1 MQVLIMEKDISS
13 AKRLKQLLNHGH
25 PNIVVELL
33 VCDIN
38 EATHWFETHELPDAV
53 FMNVELQEGTAFEL
67 LNKQNIKCPIIF
79 MGTQAAY
86 SLDIFNYF
94 SIHYLLKPITKKH
107 LKIALDKLQLIKQLK
122 ENSEQNK
129 NGYMNQFWGRVGS
142 KQFLIPI
149 SDISFFKSENKLVNL
164 FSHSGQKF
172 LINYNLDE
180 LETQLNPAEFF
191 RINRNYIIH
200 QKSINYIKPFINQRL
215 KAFLKFGEQLEEAI
229 VSRPKAIKFKGW
241 ATI

>member
-1 MQVLIMEKDISS
+1 MQVLIIEKDILS
-13 AKRLKQLLNHGH
+13 AKRLKQLLHH
-25 PNIVVELL
+25 MHSNIVVELL
-33 VCDIN
+33 VCEIN
-38 EATHWFETHELPDAV
+38 EAYQWFATHQLPDAI
-53 FMNVELQEGTAFEL
+53 FMNVELKGGNAFEL
-67 LNKQNIKCPIIF
+67 LGKQNFKCPIIF

-107 LKIALDKLQLIKQLK
+107 LKIALDKLQLIKQFK
-122 ENSEQNK
+122 EYPEESR
-129 NGYMNQFWGRVGS
+129 NGYMKQFWGRLGS
-142 KQFLIPI
+142 KQYLIPI

-191 RINRNYIIH
+191 RINRSYIIH

-215 KAFLKFGEQLEEAI
+215 KTFLKFGEHLEEAI

-241 ATI
+241 AMV